1 MHSMLTVSERDSN
14 LENSKPDQSTNL
26 KKLKVKVRSD
36 SSSLNLFRIEEGR
49 RGQKGLPPYQF
60 LTVNSANVGISP
72 LKFLT

>member
-36 SSSLNLFRIEEGR
+36 SSSLNLFRTEEGR
-49 RGQKGLPPYQF
+49 RGQKGLPPCQF
-60 LTVNSANVGISP
+60 LTANSANVGISP